1 MPKEKEKKQLT
12 QKAKKLIPLMKW
24 LRKMIIMALIL
35 RNRDF
40 QKRSCRTFKHF
51 SYLRVK
57 FLAFHS
63 RKFSVDLILEQCTD
77 TMVEPFL
84 FSLSNEKYFYDY
96 IAHPDAFFFAWLT
109 PTSVMASDRPNR
121 VL

>member
-40 QKRSCRTFKHF
+40 
-51 SYLRVK
+51 
-57 FLAFHS
+57 
-63 RKFSVDLILEQCTD
+63 
-77 TMVEPFL
+77 
-84 FSLSNEKYFYDY
+84 
-96 IAHPDAFFFAWLT
+96 
-109 PTSVMASDRPNR
+109 
-121 VL
+121 

>member
-1 MPKEKEKKQLT
+1 M
-12 QKAKKLIPLMKW
+12 
-24 LRKMIIMALIL
+24 
-35 RNRDF
+35 
-40 QKRSCRTFKHF
+40 
-51 SYLRVK
+51 V
-57 FLAFHS
+57 
-63 RKFSVDLILEQCTD
+63 LEQCTD

-121 VL
+121 VLEKTFAGITFFQSISNIEFKIQE